1 MKSILFTTCFIIC
14 TAMLLNC
21 STPGSR
27 IQKNQEL
34 FDTYPADVQD
44 SIRAGKI
51 EIGYTEDMVRMA
63 LGNPNETAVNVTEQG
78 EVHVWAYAKSTTG
91 TGVSVGHSSRGRT
104 RVGVGVSMGRAPEK
118 KYTAI
123 VEFRNGRVTK
133 LTYFT
138 D

>member
-1 MKSILFTTCFIIC
+1 MI
-14 TAMLLNC
+14 
-21 STPGSR
+21 
-27 IQKNQEL
+27 
-34 FDTYPADVQD
+34 D
-44 SIRAGKI
+44 
-51 EIGYTEDMVRMA
+51 IGYTEDIVRMA

-78 EVHVWAYAKSTTG
+78 EVHVWAYTKSTAG
-91 TGVSVGHSSRGRT
+91 AGVSVGHSSRGRT

-123 VEFRNGRVTK
+123 VEFQNGRVTK